1 MTNYRVVRFP
11 NRGRGIEATCDI
23 PQGAIVV
30 ASPCVAISK
39 GELHASLALYAFRY
53 GDQAA
58 LALGDAS
65 LLNHSRSPNCDY
77 HADQVNKT
85 IVVTTSRFVRRGEE
99 LTIDYGWE
107 GPDFVSITGRSTAL
121 EPDSESHRCWLL
133 AESYREADR
142 LKEAAQA
149 YAMRAAMSA
158 DEEAWY
164 ARVQEARCLRMMGD
178 EGGFVRQ
185 ALGAFDQ
192 HPQRAEPLY
201 DLARFCREHG
211 MNTASILFS
220 EAGLGLPRPDED
232 ARFVEDFVYT
242 AGLKEEFALAA
253 YYTSDPERQARGR
266 RVCNW
271 LALARVVPSD
281 SRSRARSN
289 LHFYAEPAGT
299 IMPSLTAC
307 PVGFAAPEGYRLA
320 NPSVALH
327 GGRIVLLQPAVE
339 LRHPARTRHFL
350 LQFSEKLA
358 VQSSAEVLVPPETPE
373 AGFQDPRLFAWRDG
387 LWCCARVVRPA
398 AEGECEQLLACLDGR
413 GPGPIRLTHW
423 RVLRAQGRHQ
433 QHWMPL
439 VKPAPGEAGA
449 EGLQFITGCDPTR
462 VVDDEARPILETTP
476 AIAAEQF
483 EGCTPAIH
491 FDACPRQGTG
501 GGWLALIHETEL
513 REGEQYDRHRWVWF
527 DEASVLRGV
536 SLPFV
541 FGREGIERGAGLTPH
556 PDGKHLLISYGVG
569 DGEAWLATVDADD
582 VRQVLEDAEHL
593 SGG

>member
-1 MTNYRVVRFP
+1 MANYRVVRFP

-39 GELHASLALYAFRY
+39 SELHASLALYAFRY

-58 LALGDAS
+58 LPFGDAS
-65 LLNHSRSPNCDY
+65 FLNHSRSANCDY
-77 HADQVNKT
+77 HANHMNKT

-142 LKEAAQA
+142 LKEAVQA

-185 ALGAFDQ
+185 ALAAFDQ

-211 MNTASILFS
+211 MNTASIFFS
-220 EAGLGLPRPDED
+220 EAGLGVPRPDEN
-232 ARFVEDFVYT
+232 ALFVEDFVYT

-253 YYTSDPERQARGR
+253 YYALEPTRKKRGR
-266 RVCNW
+266 KVCNW
-271 LALARVVPSD
+271 LALARAAPEG
-281 SRSRARSN
+281 SRNRARSN
-289 LHFYAEPAGT
+289 LHLYAEPADT
-299 IMPSLTAC
+299 IMPSLAAC

-320 NPSVALH
+320 NPSVAVR

-339 LRHPARTRHFL
+339 QRHPARTRHFL
-350 LQFSEKLA
+350 LQLSEDLA
-358 VQSSAEVLVPPETPE
+358 VQSSAEVVVPPETPE

-387 LWCCARVVRPA
+387 LWCCARMLTPA
-398 AEGECEQLLACLDGR
+398 VEGECEQLLACLDDR
-413 GPGPIRLTHW
+413 GPGPIRLTLQRLLH
-423 RVLRAQGRHQ
+423 APGRHQ
-433 QHWMPL
+433 QNWMPR
-439 VKPAPGEAGA
+439 VKPAPGEGRS
-449 EGLQFITGCDPTR
+449 EELQFITGCDPTR
-462 VVDDEARPILETTP
+462 VVDDEACPILETTP

-483 EGCTPAIH
+483 DGGTPAID
-491 FDACPRQGTG
+491 FDACRWQGMG

-513 REGEQYDRHRWVWF
+513 RDGEQYDRHRWVWF
-527 DEASVLRGV
+527 DEASALRRV
-536 SLPFV
+536 SPPFL
-541 FGREGIERGAGLTPH
+541 FGREGIERAAGLTPH
-556 PDGKHLLISYGVG
+556 PDGRHLLISYGIG
-569 DGEAWLATVDADD
+569 DGEAWLATVDAGD
-582 VRQVLEDAEHL
+582 VRKLLEDVGHL
-593 SGG
+593 SSG